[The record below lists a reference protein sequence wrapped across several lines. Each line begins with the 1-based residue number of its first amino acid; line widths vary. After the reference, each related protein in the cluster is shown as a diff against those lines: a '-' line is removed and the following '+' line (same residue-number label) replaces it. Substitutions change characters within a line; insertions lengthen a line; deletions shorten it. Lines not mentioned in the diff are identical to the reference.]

1 MTIKESKA
9 TVSAPPFDDNI
20 PVAVAVEVPAS
31 LPVATPAQVPSIT
44 TTTTTTTKVVH
55 LQALSSRPQ
64 PVTCPFC
71 NASVVTRVREEISG
85 CTIALVIILL
95 LLFWP
100 LFWLPLICKDVSER
114 HDYAGFAHIYEW
126 TARYHS
132 NKSFGCCFPSFFI
145 GNCKRAMAN

>member
-9 TVSAPPFDDNI
+9 TVSAPPFDDSI

-31 LPVATPAQVPSIT
+31 LPVATPVPVPSIT

-64 PVTCPFC
+64 RVTCPFC

-85 CTIALVIILL
+85 CTIALVLILL

-114 HDYAGFAHIYEW
+114 NDYVAVAYIYEW
-126 TARYHS
+126 KATNHS
-132 NKSFGCCFPSFFI
+132 FEFFSSLLFFI